1 MVTFESSEEIQP
13 AFNSNNTTETTEE
26 KDAQGG
32 ERTVTTS
39 SENKTMITSN

>member
-26 KDAQGG
+26 KMHKVEKEQL
-32 ERTVTTS
+32 RLLV
-39 SENKTMITSN
+39 KIKQ